1 MSYDVYV
8 GCHSCGADLIRPH
21 GHNNLT
27 SNLAAMW
34 TEAGAPLADMHG
46 MQAAKALPKLQRA
59 IDNLKN
65 YPEDHSYPKK
75 PKHWVFRLDLGE
87 KIWSLAKQSH
97 LLMDASSSLMKCWV
111 RKNLGLN

>member
-27 SNLAAMW
+27 SNLAEMW
-34 TEAGAPLADMHG
+34 NQAGAPLRDMGG
-46 MQAAKALPKLQRA
+46 MLASDAIPKLQRA

-65 YPEDHSYPKK
+65 YPEEYQRYTPSNGWGTYEQAVQFLESIRDACA
-75 PKHWVFRLDLGE
+75 RDLE
-87 KIWSLAKQSH
+87 ATLTVSH
-97 LLMDASSSLMKCWV
+97 
-111 RKNLGLN
+111 